1 MAPSN
6 LVGEVWCGHLG
17 FRHDFTLPDGVGGM
31 EQVSL
36 LRAPHPVAF
45 LWLRLEDTALER
57 STSRRGPTT
66 IRAWKRV
73 LVAPSQLPPR

>member
-1 MAPSN
+1 
-6 LVGEVWCGHLG
+6 
-17 FRHDFTLPDGVGGM
+17 M